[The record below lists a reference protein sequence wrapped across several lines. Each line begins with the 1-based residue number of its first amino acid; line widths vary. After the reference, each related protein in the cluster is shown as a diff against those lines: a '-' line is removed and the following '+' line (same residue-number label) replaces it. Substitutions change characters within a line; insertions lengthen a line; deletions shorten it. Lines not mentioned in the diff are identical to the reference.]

1 MAVYDR
7 NTNSTTP
14 IVFAG
19 SSNPNIAHWFSTA
32 PAREAFSTAP
42 AREKWSK
49 RRTQPTL
56 NQFGSPML
64 LNQLGNNFPLAGS
77 PSWQQQEATKNPYQ
91 VLETPRSTDLADRIR
106 KILGASDKQQQKA
119 EKAVG
124 KYESALN
131 RAPAGAFAKQ
141 ESDYLSRFYD
151 SRAQQ
156 ELEGM
161 RERQADALRQA
172 GDLAR
177 GNLRRDLKASGFRSG
192 AGGSSRLDR
201 FALDRN
207 MAIEADI
214 ANRMSAAERGD
225 YDYLNRMRASA
236 LGQRGNIYDRL
247 ASRELLPM
255 QARNQMLQNQLGF
268 LGNVGQQ
275 ERANTLYHL
284 AETPEYTQ
292 NKEYQAMLAQQGLQP
307 VRVPGTNYG
316 YDMNQTE
323 PFARFPRAPW
333 VGYGVNPVNNLYG
346 YQYSM
351 PQYSYPN
358 VIRQV

>member
-7 NTNSTTP
+7 ISTTP
-14 IVFAG
+14 VNAR
-19 SSNPNIAHWFSTA
+19 ST
-32 PAREAFSTAP
+32 TG
-42 AREKWSK
+42 
-49 RRTQPTL
+49 L
-56 NQFGSPML
+56 PMR
-64 LNQLGNNFPLAGS
+64 LNQLGQGPQASGLMHALPWGG
-77 PSWQQQEATKNPYQ
+77 QQQPQEQQNPYQ
-91 VLETPRSTDLADRIR
+91 VLETPRSSDLADRI
-106 KILGASDKQQQKA
+106 KNILGASDKQQRQA

-131 RAPAGAFAKQ
+131 RAPADAFAKQ

-161 RERQADALRQA
+161 RQRQGDALRQA
-172 GDLAR
+172 GELAR

-201 FALDRN
+201 LALDRN
-207 MAIEADI
+207 MAIESDI

-225 YDYLNRMRASA
+225 YNYLNQMRAGA

-247 ASRELLPM
+247 AGRELLPM
-255 QARNQMLQNQLGF
+255 QARNQLLQNQVGL
-268 LGNVGQQ
+268 LGNLSQQ

-292 NKEYQAMLAQQGLQP
+292 DREYQAMLAQQGWQP
-307 VRVPGTNYG
+307 TRIPGTNYG
-316 YDMNQTE
+316 MNMNQTE
-323 PFARFPRAPW
+323 PWARFPKRPFT
-333 VGYGVNPVNNLYG
+333 GYGVNPMNGLYG
-346 YQYSM
+346 YQYAM
-351 PQYSYPN
+351 PQNNYPN
-358 VIRQV
+358 VLQQV